1 MTPREPQPPGDVVQ
15 TTSHKEIRP
24 RKEQEDAKTGQT
36 RAQPQ
41 SGQDGTT
48 KEGTQA
54 SVAGS
59 SAQGP
64 ASYSKLLSA
73 IRQFWSKH
81 VSVVVELET
90 CRDHLERTFLGYLRT
105 GVVAAT
111 LGTVIAQ
118 LFVIQPSDSGFGY
131 TAIGKPLAAACYCF
145 AMCVTL
151 LGALRVWRLQHA
163 LLLGKTLSGGFE
175 IMTIAAGCLTLL
187 VVFLGFLIA
196 IDVAKESSDGPVDI
210 ECQCGVF
217 LGEERRCGAALSC
230 KRHSMGAKR
239 AVAGRSA
246 PFDQL
251 LAASL
256 EERF

>member
-1 MTPREPQPPGDVVQ
+1 MTPREPQPPGDAVQ
-15 TTSHKEIRP
+15 TTSQKAIQP
-24 RKEQEDAKTGQT
+24 RKEQEVAKTGQT
-36 RAQPQ
+36 RPQPQ

-64 ASYSKLLSA
+64 ASYSKLRA
-73 IRQFWSKH
+73 VRQFWSKH

-118 LFVIQPSDSGFGY
+118 LFVIQLSDSGFGY
-131 TAIGKPLAAACYCF
+131 TAIGKPLATACYCF

-163 LLLGKTLSGGFE
+163 LLLGKMLSGGFE
-175 IMTIAAGCLTLL
+175 IMTIAASCLTLL
-187 VVFLGFLIA
+187 VVFLGFFIA
-196 IDVAKESSDGPVDI
+196 IDVAKESSDG
-210 ECQCGVF
+210 
-217 LGEERRCGAALSC
+217 
-230 KRHSMGAKR
+230 
-239 AVAGRSA
+239 
-246 PFDQL
+246 
-251 LAASL
+251 
-256 EERF
+256 